1 MNINNINVNKYPI
14 SQILDPESKT
24 IYEIPKYQREY
35 IWGTKQWEELFND
48 LMENG
53 AGYFL
58 GSIICI
64 NATQDTLNKPKI
76 EVVDGQQR
84 LTTLSLL
91 LAALYVTLDA
101 NRDKLDEDQQSDIL
115 QLKRKLVLK
124 KTQSDIRIV
133 PQVQNKNLED
143 YLGLLAD
150 KKIIAPHQIPKNAGN
165 RRIFRA
171 YNYFKRRIDGVLEA
185 SSNQIT
191 TMFEILEKV
200 NTAILVMIE
209 VSNHSDA
216 YTLFESL
223 NDRGTPLTA
232 LDLIKNLLLARMDVI
247 DSENLDYYFS
257 RWTQIMDALGD
268 DDATRERF
276 FRQNYNAF
284 RKDLNAPFIVADDDR
299 QYPLG
304 TIATRSTMLD
314 IYEKIVTKDPCK
326 FLDEIYENAQ
336 IYSHIILKNTENL
349 TPVVKEAYL
358 DLQRI
363 GGVPSYLFLLYL
375 DKKKD
380 ALGIDEGLYVKLI
393 RFLIT
398 FFVRRNMTD
407 VPPTRDL
414 TRLFM
419 SFIEEMEKQSY
430 TGADIYTKLHERLV
444 AVSANDETFEE
455 KLRGQVY
462 KENTGAT
469 RFILCTIAKKGMT
482 AESQKNLWEK
492 NNKNQ
497 YIWTIEHIFPEG
509 KNIPDSWVN
518 MIAGGDRSKAEQ
530 YLHEY
535 THLFGN
541 LTITGYNSSLGNKPF
556 KEKKER
562 KDNNGNPIGYLNG
575 LNLNADVADKD
586 KWTVDLIKNRT
597 DKLVKE
603 IMDMFKL

>member
-1 MNINNINVNKYPI
+1 MNINSINVNKYPI

-24 IYEIPKYQREY
+24 VYEIPKYQREY
-35 IWGTKQWEELFND
+35 IWGAKQWEELFND

-53 AGYFL
+53 SGYFL

-64 NATQDTLNKPKI
+64 NTTQDTLNNPKF

-101 NRDKLDEDQQSDIL
+101 NRDKLDEEQQSDIL

-124 KTQSDIRIV
+124 RAQSDIRIV
-133 PQVQNKNLED
+133 PQVQHKNLED
-143 YLGLLAD
+143 YLALLAE
-150 KKIIAPHQIPKNAGN
+150 KKIIAPHQTPKFAGN
-165 RRIFRA
+165 RRIFQS
-171 YNYFKRRIDGVLEA
+171 YNYFKKRIDGELEA
-185 SSNQIT
+185 SDDQVA

-200 NTAILVMIE
+200 NTAILVIIE

-232 LDLIKNLLLARMDVI
+232 LDLIKNLLLARMDVT
-247 DSENLDYYFS
+247 DSGNLDYYFG
-257 RWTQIMDALGD
+257 RWTQVIDALGD
-268 DDATRERF
+268 DDGVRERF

-284 RKDLNAPFIVADDDR
+284 RKDLNAPFIVSGDDR
-299 QYPLG
+299 PYPLG

-314 IYEKIVTKDPCK
+314 IYEKIVTKDPVK

-336 IYSHIILKNTENL
+336 IYSKIILQNTDDL
-349 TPVVKEAYL
+349 TSAVKEAYL
-358 DLQRI
+358 DLQRV

-375 DKKKD
+375 EKKMGE
-380 ALGIDEGLYVKLI
+380 LEIDETLYVKII

-414 TRLFM
+414 TRLFIA
-419 SFIEEMEKQSY
+419 FIEEMEKQAY
-430 TGADIYTKLHERLV
+430 TGANIYTKLYERLV
-444 AVSANDETFEE
+444 AVSADDASFEE

-469 RFILCTIAKKGMT
+469 RFILCMIAKRGMT

-492 NNKNQ
+492 NVNNQ

-509 KNIPDSWVN
+509 KNIPDSWVK
-518 MIAGGDRSKAEQ
+518 MIADGDRAKADG
-530 YLHEY
+530 YLEEY
-535 THLFGN
+535 AHTFGN
-541 LTITGYNSSLGNKPF
+541 LTITGYNSSLGNKSF

-575 LNLNADVADKD
+575 LNLNSDLVDKD
-586 KWTVDLIKNRT
+586 KWTVDLIKART

-603 IMDMFKL
+603 ILEMFKL